1 MNAYNSITPETIQ
14 EDMRYL
20 QLLSHSFPTIADAS
34 TEIIN
39 LEAILNLPK
48 GTEHFLA
55 DLHGEYE
62 AFQHVLRNA
71 SGAIKRKVNEIFGNT
86 LRENEKKELCT
97 LIYYPEQKLDL
108 VKAVETDLDDWY
120 VITLN
125 QLVRVCQNVSSKY
138 TRSKV
143 RKSLPKE
150 FSYIIQELLH
160 ENSMVP
166 NKQAYINVII
176 STIISTRRADDFIIA
191 LCNLIQRLTIDTLHV
206 LGDIFDRGPA
216 PHRIMD
222 ILCDYHNFDVQWGN
236 HDILWMGAAAG
247 NDCCMANVLRLAM
260 RYGNLAA
267 LEDGYGIN
275 LLPLATFAM
284 ETYADDPCTLFG
296 PKVEKEDCTYNAKTL
311 RMIGQMHKAIS
322 VIQFKLEAEI
332 IRRRPDFEM
341 DDRMLLHRIDFERKT
356 ITMPNGKEYE
366 LKDSFLPTVN
376 PADPY
381 KLTDEEREIMNKL
394 HRSFVSSEKLKKHI
408 RCLFRYGCMYTVS
421 NSNLLFHASIPL
433 NADGTLKDVSIAGKM
448 YKGKA
453 LLEKVGH
460 LIRTAFFAE
469 EDNEDRP
476 FAVDY
481 VWYLWCGKDS
491 PAFDKD
497 KMATFERYFLKE
509 KELHKEVK
517 GHYYSLRNEE
527 KVCDM
532 LLDEFGVIGTHRH
545 IINGHVP
552 VKTDCPS
559 KYKMLSGVGV
569 AFKLVM
575 ALEGEN
581 CDVSSL
587 LDNYSDLLCIGTVGD
602 IVELKNENRVFVKR
616 GLVNIQESDRAGINA
631 LIETA
636 GIAGKKITSGNVSFT
651 LVPRINAVGRLGF
664 SGKSVSLLLTDD
676 ENEAMSIA
684 KQLNEDNNERK
695 EIEKNILMKIDEMVK
710 ANPHITNDRVLVI
723 DGEGWHQGVIGI
735 VAAKV
740 KEFLASYS

>member
-1 MNAYNSITPETIQ
+1 MNAYNQITPETIQ

-20 QLLSHSFPTIADAS
+20 QLLSRSFPTIADAS

-108 VKAVETDLDDWY
+108 IKGVETDIDDWY

-143 RKSLPKE
+143 RKALPKE

-160 ENSMVP
+160 ESSMVP

-191 LCNLIQRLTIDTLHV
+191 LCQLIQRLTIDTLHV

-222 ILCDYHNFDVQWGN
+222 ILCNYHNFDVQWGN

-247 NDCCMANVLRLAM
+247 NECCMANVLRLAM
-260 RYGNLAA
+260 RYGNLSV

-284 ETYADDPCTLFG
+284 ETYAEDPCILFG
-296 PKVEKEDCTYNAKTL
+296 PKVEGQECPYNEKTL
-311 RMIGQMHKAIS
+311 RMIAQMHKAIS
-322 VIQFKLEAEI
+322 IIQFKLEAEI
-332 IRRRPDFEM
+332 IKRRPDFEM
-341 DDRMLLHRIDFERKT
+341 DDRMLLHRIDFERNILT
-356 ITMPNGKEYE
+356 LDGKEYE
-366 LKDSFLPTVN
+366 LKDCFLPTVDS
-376 PADPY
+376 ADPY
-381 KLTDEEREIMNKL
+381 KLTPEEREIMNKL
-394 HRSFVSSEKLKKHI
+394 HHSFVSSEKLKKHM

-421 NSNLLFHASIPL
+421 NSNLLFHASVPL
-433 NADGTLKDVSIAGKM
+433 NEDGSLKEVMISGKA
-448 YKGKA
+448 YKGKK

-460 LIRTAFFAE
+460 LIRTAYFAE
-469 EDNEDRP
+469 EDNEEKQ
-476 FAVDY
+476 FAIDY
-481 VWYLWCGKDS
+481 VWYLWSGKDS
-491 PAFDKD
+491 PAFDKN

-509 KELHKEVK
+509 KELHKEIK
-517 GHYYSLRNEE
+517 GHYYTLRNEE

-532 LLDEFGVIGTHRH
+532 LLDEFGVVGKHRH

-552 VKTDCPS
+552 VKTIQ
-559 KYKMLSGVGV
+559 
-569 AFKLVM
+569 
-575 ALEGEN
+575 GEN
-581 CDVSSL
+581 PIKANGKMMVIDGGFSRAYHSETGIAGYTLVYHSRGFQLVQHEPFTSMQKAIEEGQDIKSS
-587 LDNYSDLLCIGTVGD
+587 TQ
-602 IVELKNENRVFVKR
+602 IVELSSQR
-616 GLVNIQESDRAGINA
+616 
-631 LIETA
+631 
-636 GIAGKKITSGNVSFT
+636 
-651 LVPRINAVGRLGF
+651 
-664 SGKSVSLLLTDD
+664 
-676 ENEAMSIA
+676 M
-684 KQLNEDNNERK
+684 
-695 EIEKNILMKIDEMVK
+695 MVK
-710 ANPHITNDRVLVI
+710 DTDKGRELVTQINDLKKLLVAYRMGLI
-723 DGEGWHQGVIGI
+723 
-735 VAAKV
+735 
-740 KEFLASYS
+740 KEKAL

>member
-97 LIYYPEQKLDL
+97 LIYYPGQKLDL

-552 VKTDCPS
+552 VKTIQ
-559 KYKMLSGVGV
+559 
-569 AFKLVM
+569 
-575 ALEGEN
+575 GEN
-581 CDVSSL
+581 PIKANGKMMVIDGGFSKAYHS
-587 LDNYSDLLCIGTVGD
+587 
-602 IVELKNENRVFVKR
+602 
-616 GLVNIQESDRAGINA
+616 
-631 LIETA
+631 ET
-636 GIAGKKITSGNVSFT
+636 GIAGYT
-651 LVPRINAVGRLGF
+651 LVYHSRGF
-664 SGKSVSLLLTDD
+664 QLVQHEPFTSMQKAIEEGQDIKSSTQIV
-676 ENEAMSIA
+676 EMST
-684 KQLNEDNNERK
+684 QR
-695 EIEKNILMKIDEMVK
+695 MMVK
-710 ANPHITNDRVLVI
+710 DTDKGRELVTQINDLKKLLMAYRTGLI
-723 DGEGWHQGVIGI
+723 
-735 VAAKV
+735 
-740 KEFLASYS
+740 KEKSI

>member
-1 MNAYNSITPETIQ
+1 MNAYNQITPETIQ

-20 QLLSHSFPTIADAS
+20 QLLSRSFPTIADAS

-108 VKAVETDLDDWY
+108 IKGVETDIDDWY

-143 RKSLPKE
+143 RKALPKE

-160 ENSMVP
+160 ESSMVP

-191 LCNLIQRLTIDTLHV
+191 LCQLIQRLTIDTLHV

-222 ILCDYHNFDVQWGN
+222 ILCNYHNFDVQWGN

-247 NDCCMANVLRLAM
+247 NECCMANVLRLAM
-260 RYGNLAA
+260 RYGNLSV

-284 ETYADDPCTLFG
+284 ETYAEDPCSLFG
-296 PKVEKEDCTYNAKTL
+296 PKVEGQECPYNEKTL
-311 RMIGQMHKAIS
+311 RMIAQMHKAIS
-322 VIQFKLEAEI
+322 IIQFKLEAEI
-332 IRRRPDFEM
+332 IKRRPDFEM
-341 DDRMLLHRIDFERKT
+341 DDRMLLHRIDFERNILT
-356 ITMPNGKEYE
+356 LDGKEYE
-366 LKDSFLPTVN
+366 LKDCFLPTVDS
-376 PADPY
+376 ADPY
-381 KLTDEEREIMNKL
+381 KLTPEEREIMNKL
-394 HRSFVSSEKLKKHI
+394 HHSFVSSEKLKKHM

-421 NSNLLFHASIPL
+421 NSNLLFHASVPL
-433 NADGTLKDVSIAGKM
+433 NEDGSLKEVMISGKA
-448 YKGKA
+448 YKGKK

-460 LIRTAFFAE
+460 LIRTAYFAE
-469 EDNEDRP
+469 EDNEEKQ
-476 FAVDY
+476 FAIDY
-481 VWYLWCGKDS
+481 VWYLWSGKDS
-491 PAFDKD
+491 PAFDKN

-509 KELHKEVK
+509 KELHKEIK
-517 GHYYSLRNEE
+517 GHYYTLRNEE

-532 LLDEFGVIGTHRH
+532 LLDEFGVVGKHRH

-552 VKTDCPS
+552 VKTIQ
-559 KYKMLSGVGV
+559 
-569 AFKLVM
+569 
-575 ALEGEN
+575 GEN
-581 CDVSSL
+581 PIKANGKMMVIDGGFSRAYHSETGIAGYTLVYHSRGFQLVQHEPFTSMQKAIEEGQDIKSS
-587 LDNYSDLLCIGTVGD
+587 TQ
-602 IVELKNENRVFVKR
+602 IVELSSQR
-616 GLVNIQESDRAGINA
+616 
-631 LIETA
+631 
-636 GIAGKKITSGNVSFT
+636 
-651 LVPRINAVGRLGF
+651 
-664 SGKSVSLLLTDD
+664 
-676 ENEAMSIA
+676 M
-684 KQLNEDNNERK
+684 
-695 EIEKNILMKIDEMVK
+695 MVK
-710 ANPHITNDRVLVI
+710 DTDKGRELVTQINDLKKLLVAYRMGLI
-723 DGEGWHQGVIGI
+723 
-735 VAAKV
+735 
-740 KEFLASYS
+740 KEKAL

>member
-1 MNAYNSITPETIQ
+1 MNAYYQITPETIQ

-97 LIYYPEQKLDL
+97 LIYYPEQKLEL
-108 VKAVETDLDDWY
+108 IKGVETDIDDWY

-143 RKSLPKE
+143 RKALPKE

-160 ENSMVP
+160 ESSMVP

-191 LCNLIQRLTIDTLHV
+191 LCQLIQRLTIDTLHV

-222 ILCDYHNFDVQWGN
+222 ILCNYHNFDVQWGN

-247 NDCCMANVLRLAM
+247 NECCMANVLRLAM
-260 RYGNLAA
+260 RYGNFSV

-284 ETYADDPCTLFG
+284 ETYAEDSCSLFG
-296 PKVEKEDCTYNAKTL
+296 PKVEGQECTYNEKTL
-311 RMIGQMHKAIS
+311 RMIAQMHKAIS
-322 VIQFKLEAEI
+322 IIQFKLEAEI
-332 IRRRPDFEM
+332 IKRRPDFGM
-341 DDRMLLHRIDFERKT
+341 DDRMLLHRIDFERNILT
-356 ITMPNGKEYE
+356 LDGKEYE
-366 LKDSFLPTVN
+366 LKDSFLPTVD

-381 KLTDEEREIMNKL
+381 KLTSEEREIMNKL
-394 HRSFVSSEKLKKHI
+394 HHSFVSSEKLKKHM

-421 NSNLLFHASIPL
+421 NSNLLFHASVPL
-433 NADGTLKDVSIAGKM
+433 NEDGTLKNVMIAGKA
-448 YKGKA
+448 YKGKK

-460 LIRTAFFAE
+460 LIRTAYFAE
-469 EDNEDRP
+469 EDNEEKQ
-476 FAVDY
+476 FAIDY
-481 VWYLWCGKDS
+481 VWYLWSGKDS
-491 PAFDKD
+491 PAFDKN

-509 KELHKEVK
+509 KELHKEIK
-517 GHYYSLRNEE
+517 GHYYTLRNEE

-532 LLDEFGVIGTHRH
+532 LLDEFGVVGKHRH

-552 VKTDCPS
+552 VKTIQ
-559 KYKMLSGVGV
+559 
-569 AFKLVM
+569 
-575 ALEGEN
+575 GEN
-581 CDVSSL
+581 P
-587 LDNYSDLLCIGTVGD
+587 I
-602 IVELKNENRVFVKR
+602 
-616 GLVNIQESDRAGINA
+616 
-631 LIETA
+631 
-636 GIAGKKITSGNVSFT
+636 
-651 LVPRINAVGRLGF
+651 
-664 SGKSVSLLLTDD
+664 
-676 ENEAMSIA
+676 
-684 KQLNEDNNERK
+684 
-695 EIEKNILMKIDEMVK
+695 K
-710 ANPHITNDRVLVI
+710 ANGKMMVI
-723 DGEGWHQGVIGI
+723 DGGFSRAYHSETGYCRIYLGLS
-735 VAAKV
+735 
-740 KEFLASYS
+740 FTRLPASPA